1 MLFTLEESGM
11 KMTKE
16 QGSSLFYLALGLY
29 GLIFSV
35 QLPFGRLNNPGP
47 AMFPFGL
54 SILLLIS
61 GILWFIRGKGTPEER
76 EEINWAVMKKG
87 GMPFK
92 IILSTA
98 AFIPAIEPLGFL
110 LSSFVFILVLF
121 VWVSGFRVRNA
132 LGLALIIAVGSWL
145 FFGKLFSVQFPQG
158 LLPF

>member
-1 MLFTLEESGM
+1 M
-11 KMTKE
+11 KMTKDR
-16 QGSSLFYLALGLY
+16 GSSLFYLALGLY

-35 QLPFGRLNNPGP
+35 QLPFGRLSNPGP

-76 EEINWAVMKKG
+76 EKINWELLKKE

-98 AFIPAIEPLGFL
+98 AFVLALDPLGFL
-110 LSSFVFILVLF
+110 LSSFLFVLVLF
-121 VWVSGFRVRNA
+121 VWVSGFRVPNA
-132 LGLALIIAVGSWL
+132 VGLALIIAIGSWL
-145 FFGKLFSVQFPQG
+145 FFGKLLSVQFPQG

>member
-1 MLFTLEESGM
+1 MPFTLEENRM
-11 KMTKE
+11 KMTKDR
-16 QGSSLFYLALGLY
+16 GSSLFYLILGLY

-35 QLPFGRLNNPGP
+35 QLPLGRLNNPGP

-76 EEINWAVMKKG
+76 EGLNWAVIKKE

-98 AFIPAIEPLGFL
+98 AFILVLEPLGFL
-110 LSSFVFILVLF
+110 LSSFLFAFVLLI
-121 VWVSGFRVRNA
+121 WVSGFRVRIAVGIA
-132 LGLALIIAVGSWL
+132 LTIAVGSWF
-145 FFGKLFSVQFPQG
+145 FFGKLLSGQFPQG